1 MLNYSI
7 TSAFI
12 NEKVSEA
19 ISQDFDSNGDGI
31 QSGFISLMVLKGN
44 HVLKDI
50 PIVFEMFSILSYA
63 TTKFPIAALERFR
76 YRHTP

>member
-44 HVLKDI
+44 HVFTNDVLF
-50 PIVFEMFSILSYA
+50 VE
-63 TTKFPIAALERFR
+63 
-76 YRHTP
+76 